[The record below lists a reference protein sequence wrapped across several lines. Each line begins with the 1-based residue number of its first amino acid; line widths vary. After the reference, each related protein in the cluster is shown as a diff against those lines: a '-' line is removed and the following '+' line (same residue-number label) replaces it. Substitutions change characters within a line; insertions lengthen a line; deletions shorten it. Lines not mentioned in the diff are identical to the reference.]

1 MHWNSIEID
10 TTLCFFFFLSFFFL
24 SSVGILRALMDNG
37 PRCSDVKRPIASADV
52 EMHFDYRGT
61 PVPGV
66 SFLMYDGYLLSQIIY
81 GGF

>member
-1 MHWNSIEID
+1 
-10 TTLCFFFFLSFFFL
+10 
-24 SSVGILRALMDNG
+24 MDNG